1 MYSPS
6 FARSGRPLCFLMAL
20 SYFTFLIEQAK
31 CLTTIDWIFFIDINF
46 RLRKHVEKGA
56 VTWLWCHRMVLQ
68 CSNSNSYFFGG
79 GEKISHPVSSGELRH
94 LLTLFQAGKL
104 IFLQIIKQVLHS
116 FSSTSSWSSLTY
128 IRWILN
134 DLLKGCQSFLLIM

>member
-56 VTWLWCHRMVLQ
+56 VMWWVRFEKRGDCKFEQDLC
-68 CSNSNSYFFGG
+68 FG
-79 GEKISHPVSSGELRH
+79 KV
-94 LLTLFQAGKL
+94 TQAGSL
-104 IFLQIIKQVLHS
+104 EAALQRGDQLVDCWNIPGGM
-116 FSSTSSWSSLTY
+116 T
-128 IRWILN
+128 R
-134 DLLKGCQSFLLIM
+134 